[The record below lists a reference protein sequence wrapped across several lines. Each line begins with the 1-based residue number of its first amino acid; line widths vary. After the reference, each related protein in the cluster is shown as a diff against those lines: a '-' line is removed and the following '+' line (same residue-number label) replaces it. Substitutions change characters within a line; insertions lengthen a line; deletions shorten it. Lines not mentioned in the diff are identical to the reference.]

1 MTLKSKAK
9 KVYGPYPDK
18 AEGGR
23 MKMTIYDPKTGKN
36 TGSTYAARYK
46 KEKEL
51 GRTLPKTEQVD
62 HKNNNKKDDSAKNL
76 QVMSRSKNIAKGNQH
91 RKKKK

>member
-9 KVYGPYPDK
+9 KVYGPYKDK
-18 AEGGR
+18 SKGGR
-23 MKMTIYDPKTGKN
+23 EKTVIYDPKTQKTSSTN
-36 TGSTYAARYK
+36 TARYK

-51 GRTLPKTEQVD
+51 GRTLPKNEDVD
-62 HKNNNKKDDSAKNL
+62 HVDNNKNHNGVKNL
-76 QVMSRSKNIAKGNQH
+76 QVMSHSKNVGKGNQH